1 MAAMQRRELIAASA
15 SGLALGAVMSG
26 ANMKPNIKF
35 GVDLFSIR
43 NAGFSPFEY
52 LDYCAGLGAEVVHF
66 SEIRFLGGLEH
77 EHLKRV
83 RAHAEKRGIAMEIG
97 MLSICE
103 SSKRFDPKQG
113 TAVEQLGRVV
123 EAARVAGSKLVRCV
137 LGSLDDRMSG
147 VPLEKHIENCVKTL
161 RAVRTRAQDANLKIA
176 VENHAGDLQAREL
189 KVLIEE
195 AGKDTVGA
203 CLDSGNPVWALEDPH
218 LTLETL
224 APYVLTSHVR
234 DSYIWRDEKGIQVQ
248 WMRMGDGNIRIAEW
262 VKQYCRLCPGKALS
276 MEIICIP
283 SRAFRVNDAA
293 FWDAYKAMPAW
304 EFARFM
310 SYAEKANPLPPF
322 VMPAKEQQAVS
333 QKADLEASTAFTKK
347 VLAEV

>member
-1 MAAMQRRELIAASA
+1 MSAMQRRVLLSAGPAALAQGA
-15 SGLALGAVMSG
+15 S
-26 ANMKPNIKF
+26 MKPDVQF

-52 LDYCAGLGAEVVHF
+52 LDYCAGLQARVVHF

-77 EHLKRV
+77 EHLKKV
-83 RAHAEKRGIAMEIG
+83 RAHAERLGIAMEIG

-113 TAVEQLGRVV
+113 TAVEQLSRVID
-123 EAARVAGSKLVRCV
+123 AAQVAGSKLVRCV
-137 LGSLDDRMSG
+137 LGSMDDRATP

-161 RAVRTRAQDANLKIA
+161 RAVRTRAQNAGLKIA

-189 KVLIEE
+189 KMLIEE

-218 LTLETL
+218 VTLETL

-234 DSYIWRDEKGIQVQ
+234 DSYLWTDEQGVHVQ
-248 WMRMGDGNIRIAEW
+248 WMRMGDGNVDIAGW
-262 VKQYCRLCPGKALS
+262 VKKYCQLCPGKALS

-283 SRAFRVNDAA
+283 SRVFKVHDGA
-293 FWDAYKAMPAW
+293 FWANYRNMPAW
-304 EFARFM
+304 EYARFLR
-310 SYAEKANPLPPF
+310 YAETAKALPPY
-322 VMPAKEQQAVS
+322 VMPAKEQQGAS

-347 VLAEV
+347 VLATA